1 VNILVNEITLSVD
14 EKRILNSLMKL
25 GGIAFIDDLARISGF
40 SISKLNALS
49 MLLKSK
55 GLVRDERETR
65 IYLRAREELLLYY
78 KVGLPE
84 KNIGKILLEKGE
96 TSIEEIEKILAE
108 KFSADKVRIGL
119 MWLKKRG
126 WIRFERRN
134 NRTYIVLTETGR
146 EKILSETDEEK
157 FLKIIGLKRIVL
169 FEEIPVNL
177 RPIVNIF
184 LRRKLIEKVERS
196 VVKIIATQLGIDVYK
211 NKYPVVVEI
220 TRLTRDHIVKGDWR
234 KYRIKEYDLTARPPI
249 VFPGKKHPY
258 IMFLEEVRRI
268 LIGMGFEEARGP
280 LVEAEFWNF
289 DALFQAQ
296 DHPARE
302 VHDSYILKYPGQ
314 ANLDRYCEYVN
325 RVKLTHE
332 NGWITGSRGWRY
344 KWSFDLARRLVLRS
358 QTTAVSMRT
367 LYGKRK
373 PPVKMFVIGKVF
385 RPETLDSRHSMEFTQ
400 VEGIV
405 LGEGLNLKHLLGYL
419 RQFALELGFKKIRFK
434 PGYFPFTEP
443 SVEAFAYHP
452 KEGWIEILGSGLFRP
467 EVLIPLGIDYPRV
480 QCLAWG
486 IGIGRLAMIKLGIDD
501 IRELHSQDLRWLR
514 EKGYG

>member
-14 EKRILNSLMKL
+14 EKRILNSLMEL

-55 GLVRDERETR
+55 GLIKDERETR

-126 WIRFERRN
+126 WIRFEKRDGK
-134 NRTYIVLTETGR
+134 TYVVLTELGKK
-146 EKILSETDEEK
+146 KIMSETDEEK
-157 FLKIIGLKRIVL
+157 LLKIIGSKKMVLLQEIPIDLRSTVDIFLKR
-169 FEEIPVNL
+169 
-177 RPIVNIF
+177 
-184 LRRKLIEKVERS
+184 KLVEKIEKKI
-196 VVKIIATQLGIDVYK
+196 VKIVATQLGIDVYR
-211 NKYPVVVEI
+211 NKYPVIVEI
-220 TRLTRDHIVKGDWR
+220 TRLTKEHIIRGDWKR
-234 KYRIKEYDLTARPPI
+234 YRIKEYDLTAMPPI

-258 IMFLEEVRRI
+258 IVFLEEVRRI
-268 LIGMGFEEARGP
+268 LIGMEFEEARGP

-302 VHDSYILKYPGQ
+302 VHDSYILKHPNQ
-314 ANLDRYCEYVN
+314 AILNRYSEYIDK
-325 RVKLTHE
+325 VKNTHE
-332 NGWITGSRGWRY
+332 NGWITGSKGWRY
-344 KWSFDLARRLVLRS
+344 KWRFDLARRLVLRS

-367 LYGKRK
+367 LYEKRN

-385 RPETLDSRHSMEFTQ
+385 RPETLDNRHSMEFTQ

-467 EVLIPLGIDYPRV
+467 EVLIPLGIDYPRI

-486 IGIGRLAMIKLGIDD
+486 IGIGRLAMIKLGIND
-501 IRELHSQDLRWLR
+501 IRELHSQNLQWLR
-514 EKGYG
+514 EKEYR